1 MGESY
6 QPIYFIGIALPPAL
20 DKQVA
25 DLKWQLY
32 NKKAHMLVPL
42 LPHITHLNPPSLK
55 GIMPDELIPR
65 VREIAA
71 RYVPMNIALT
81 EIDFFDN
88 EVCYIRAQSQSL
100 YSLQSQLVKLL
111 PPEAQALHYKRPYT
125 PHITLAQTYDPRKLD
140 VDAVRA
146 LAEKSLTLP
155 ITFTVGSVAC
165 FVRILPREYRP
176 ETI

>member
-1 MGESY
+1 MGEPH
-6 QPIYFIGIALPPAL
+6 QPIYFIGISLPPAL

-32 NKKAHMLVPL
+32 GKKAHMLKPL
-42 LPHITHLNPPSLK
+42 LPHITLLNPPSLK

-71 RYVPMNIALT
+71 RYLPMNIALT

-111 PPEAQALHYKRPYT
+111 PPDAQALHYKRPYT
-125 PHITLAQTYDPRKLD
+125 PHITLAQTYDPRKLE
-140 VDAVRA
+140 VDHIRPT
-146 LAEKSLTLP
+146 AETTLKLP
-155 ITFTVGSVAC
+155 ITFTVDSVSC
-165 FVRILPREYRP
+165 FIRILPREYRP